1 VVATLFFILQ
11 LVGGARVSHLPF
23 DFEELVAVALPLV
36 LQLLQG
42 IGGRHLSFQITTS
55 CRGWRWPPSI

>member
-1 VVATLFFILQ
+1 VVATLLLILQ

-55 CRGWRWPPSI
+55 WRGWRWLPSI